1 MKATLTT
8 LTPVHI
14 GNGTTYNKN
23 IDFIQTG
30 KNIGIVDEEKVLQ
43 IIGEENIHQWVAS
56 INKGGD
62 AFILLLKQRGWTEDK
77 LDAISSRIDNL
88 INLNNKST
96 QLKEIYRTPIKGITI
111 PGSSIK
117 GSIKTAVLNSF
128 MSNEFLANTAVNDLK
143 KWKEKKDP
151 NTGKLIPTNVKWSDA
166 KIDKKIFGQN
176 ANEKSTRFLK
186 VFDAHFGEIQAN
198 VYEMQILDAF
208 HDGWRFKP
216 GQQVLL
222 EAIPSGSV
230 ADIDITIDTLLLNKN
245 RQLNPSLW
253 SDDKIRFL
261 LNGINGLCKIVND
274 FTKSLIKY
282 DYNSLKEES
291 LSDAGITML
300 NNAVEIHKIFK
311 TLGENEMILRVG
323 GNSGYLF
330 TTGQWVENKGFEMS
344 PEDFQN
350 LRKNIQKRDYSDMDI
365 WPKTRKI
372 STDGQV
378 FGFVKIKFHD

>member
-208 HDGWRFKP
+208 HDGWRFKQ

-222 EAIPSGSV
+222 EAIPSGSI

-253 SDDKIRFL
+253 SNDKMHFL

-330 TTGQWVENKGFEMS
+330 TTGQWVENKGFEIS

>member
-23 IDFIQTG
+23 IDFIQSG

-245 RQLNPSLW
+245 IQLNPSLW
-253 SDDKIRFL
+253 SDDKIHFL

-330 TTGQWVENKGFEMS
+330 TTGQWVENNGFKIS

>member
-23 IDFIQTG
+23 IDFIQSG

-208 HDGWRFKP
+208 HDGWRFKQ

-222 EAIPSGSV
+222 EAIPSGSI

-253 SDDKIRFL
+253 SNDKMHFL

-330 TTGQWVENKGFEMS
+330 TTGQWVENKGFEIS